1 MSNNVTNAQN
11 TLNKNSGNRVQLEKF
26 YAIAALIAAL
36 IILIIIFSIF
46 GRGFNSLATVLNI
59 LASSYFIGFLAIG
72 VTFVIITGGID
83 LSIGTVMMSSALI
96 GGLLYSD
103 GNGLPLALCLVIMV
117 GIGALFGLF
126 NGLMVTKLDLP
137 PFIAT
142 LGTMMVA
149 AGLGSIVTNVQA
161 QRFPS
166 PIGDSWFIQT
176 FFRIGN
182 FPVGAIWLISFF
194 IIALIVLNKTKLGR
208 YTFAIGSNEEAVRL
222 SGVRASNWK
231 CIAYVISGLC
241 AGIGAIFHAAAF
253 TTITP
258 GTGQGVELQA
268 IAAVVI
274 GGTSLKG
281 GTGSLTGTLIG
292 VLFMSVLRIGL
303 TQMGFAA
310 AIQVFFTGIVVIGAV
325 LLDIQRT
332 KRANQVKKVK

>member
-1 MSNNVTNAQN
+1 MHTV
-11 TLNKNSGNRVQLEKF
+11 KKFQLEKF
-26 YAIAALIAAL
+26 LAFGALV
-36 IILIIIFSIF
+36 ILCVFF
-46 GRGFNSLATVLNI
+46 TFTGRGFATWGTVLNI

-96 GGLLYSD
+96 GGFLYQNGD
-103 GNGLPLALCLVIMV
+103 GLPLWICLIIIVLV
-117 GIGALFGLF
+117 GTMFGVL
-126 NGLMVTKLDLP
+126 NGVMVTKLNLP

-149 AGLGSIVTNVQA
+149 AGLGSIITNVQA

-166 PIGDSWFIQT
+166 AIGDNWFT
-176 FFRIGN
+176 RVFFRIDS
-182 FPVGAIWLISFF
+182 FPVGAIWLFSFF
-194 IIALIVLNKTKLGR
+194 ILALIVLNKTKLGR

-231 CIAYVISGLC
+231 CIAYIISGFC
-241 AGIGAIFHAAAF
+241 AGFGAIFHAAAF

-274 GGTSLKG
+274 GGTSLAG
-281 GTGSLTGTLIG
+281 GSGSLTGTIIG

-303 TQMGFAA
+303 QQMGLHASY
-310 AIQVFFTGIVVIGAV
+310 QVFFTGIVVIGAV
-325 LLDIQRT
+325 WLDIQRT
-332 KRANQVKKVK
+332 KRANQVKKKTV